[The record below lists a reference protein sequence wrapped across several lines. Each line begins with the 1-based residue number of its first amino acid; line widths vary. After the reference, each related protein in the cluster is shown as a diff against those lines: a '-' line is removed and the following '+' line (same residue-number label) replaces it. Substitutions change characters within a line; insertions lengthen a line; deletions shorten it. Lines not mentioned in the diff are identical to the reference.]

1 MNGRAWVAASRG
13 ASTRTRAAMLG
24 VLGAWIL
31 LGGCATATLPAS
43 DTRPANWATP
53 VTAAGVPN
61 LYRVNASLY
70 RSAQPTHDAFAALDE
85 GAPLVPGDTAIR
97 TILSLRASR
106 TDDSLAATPST
117 VHLEHVPVY
126 SWHVEDEDVLRFLRI
141 VTDPAKQPVLVHCRR
156 GADRTGLMVAI
167 YRVVVEGW
175 TRADAIDEMTHG
187 GYGFRP
193 VWQKMIRYI
202 EDLDVDA
209 IRAQTAAAR

>member
-1 MNGRAWVAASRG
+1 MNRSFRIACLLC
-13 ASTRTRAAMLG
+13 TL
-24 VLGAWIL
+24 IL

-70 RSAQPTHDAFAALDE
+70 RSAQPTREAIAEMDE
-85 GAPLVPGDTAIR
+85 GARLVAGDTAIR
-97 TILSLRASR
+97 TIVSLRASHA
-106 TDDSLAATPST
+106 DVPLATTPST
-117 VHLEHVPVY
+117 LHLEHIPVH
-126 SWHVEDEDVLRFLRI
+126 SWHVEDEDVVRFLRI
-141 VTDPAKQPVLVHCRR
+141 VTDPAMQPVIVHCRR

-167 YRVVVEGW
+167 YRVMVEGW
-175 TRADAIDEMTHG
+175 NRADAIDEMTHG
-187 GYGFRP
+187 GYGFNP
-193 VWQKMIRYI
+193 VWQNMIRYI